1 MWNKALL
8 RPMSRG
14 LLFVISAPAGAGKTT
29 LAQRLTKTFSGIVQ
43 APSVTTRP
51 KRAGEVDGVDYH
63 FVSKE
68 VFAQREARG
77 EFLEHIELHGNLY
90 ATSKLEIEKL
100 RASGQHVVL
109 VIDTR
114 GALVL
119 KKSLDPTLIFIKP
132 PSFEVLKERL
142 VGRGSEDEQ
151 MLQRRLQW
159 AKKEMADEPQFH
171 YSIVNDQIDDAFNV
185 LASIVV
191 AESHKIYVGS

>member
-29 LAQRLTKTFSGIVQ
+29 LAKRLVKTFSSIAQV
-43 APSVTTRP
+43 PSVTTRP
-51 KRAGEVDGVDYH
+51 KRAGEVDGADYH

-68 VFAQREARG
+68 EFAQREARG
-77 EFLEHIELHGNLY
+77 EFLEHVELHGNLY
-90 ATSKLEIEKL
+90 ATSKQEIEK
-100 RASGQHVVL
+100 RRKDGCHVVL

-119 KKSLDPTLIFIKP
+119 KKSLDPILIFIKP
-132 PSFEVLKERL
+132 PSFEALKERL

-151 MLQRRLQW
+151 TLQQRLQW
-159 AKKEMADEPQFH
+159 AKREMADEPQFQ
-171 YSIVNDQIDDAFNV
+171 YSIINDRIDDAFDV

-191 AESHKIYVGS
+191 AESHKI